1 MAINFTDIP
10 VHILIPSDATVMAKS
25 PRTNG
30 FITVGAVVGI
40 PVGDRVGLTGFFVG
54 LRVDGL
60 AVGDFVV
67 GWGDGDEV
75 VVAAAAIIIVVMD
88 EEEESPS
95 SPPSPPMEV
104 LVAVVVL
111 VVVSAAGAS
120 RTETTTGGA
129 TAVVTSSFSTCG
141 SSTARKLPTTTFS
154 AHPNFRSCWF
164 GDEDDVWLDWE

>member
-1 MAINFTDIP
+1 M
-10 VHILIPSDATVMAKS
+10 HILIPNDATVMAKS

-30 FITVGAVVGI
+30 FITVGAIVGI

-67 GWGDGDEV
+67 GMGDGDE

-88 EEEESPS
+88 EEEESS
-95 SPPSPPMEV
+95 EV
-104 LVAVVVL
+104 LVAAVVVL

-120 RTETTTGGA
+120 RTTTTGGTA
-129 TAVVTSSFSTCG
+129 AAVVTSSFSPCG

-164 GDEDDVWLDWE
+164 GDADDPVVVPRMVLLLISAVAAAR